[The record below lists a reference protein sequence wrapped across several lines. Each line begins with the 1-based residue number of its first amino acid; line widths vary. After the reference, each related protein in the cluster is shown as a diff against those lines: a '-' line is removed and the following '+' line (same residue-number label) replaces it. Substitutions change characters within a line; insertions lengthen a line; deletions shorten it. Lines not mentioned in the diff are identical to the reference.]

1 MRVVAGVGEASVP
14 RAPSAAGLATPTAVA
29 GAALLAAWALFFGGG
44 SDDPVWLGAVA
55 LILAAAAA
63 SAALLGALPWPSP
76 GPYGLAF
83 VALLA
88 AFVVWNGVTVY
99 WSILPD
105 RSWSYTNRG
114 LVYLGFAGVGLFL
127 GAYLPRAPRR
137 LALGLA
143 GLLGLVLGWAL
154 LGKVIPSLFPDGAR
168 VARLRS
174 PVGYW
179 NALALLGDIAL
190 VLGLWIASRRENDR
204 RLRIGAVLLAYAA
217 VVTVLLTY
225 SRAAVVV
232 GAVAVA
238 FWIALA
244 RPRLD
249 SLAALVVA
257 AVPAGLV
264 AALAT
269 TSPGLTDDNQP
280 HDARVRG
287 GIFFALLLVAGAAA
301 VIGAAVSLLRY
312 EAARHLPPA
321 RRRVLIGR
329 TLIAIGAAVA
339 LGLVVS
345 VARAGGP
352 ADWIDARTNEFTNV
366 QQQPT
371 QGPSRIGSFSSANR
385 WTWWKESWWAF
396 TDRPL
401 QGTGAGSFE
410 LAHRLERRDFS
421 PPGKEPH
428 NIALQFLSETGLVGF
443 GLFLGAVVAAGLG
456 VRDSLRRLDAPD
468 RVAGMALSA
477 ALVAYALHGLVDFH
491 WDFVAVTGPM
501 LLVVGALLASG
512 RPPVVRPAAQPLWAV
527 GAGAL
532 AVAGVFSLASPWL
545 AERKLDEAL
554 TARSGAERIRAAK
567 EAHSLNPLAV
577 EPLLIWAN
585 AEPDIPEAK
594 EVFRKATTI
603 QPENP
608 QVWYEFGVFE
618 LEVDNFPK
626 RAYELLNRSYTL
638 DRFGP
643 ASAEGGPLD
652 EARRLV
658 NEAAAREAANR
669 RRRAPNAPPASPSG

>member
-1 MRVVAGVGEASVP
+1 MRVAGEGGASVP
-14 RAPSAAGLATPTAVA
+14 EAPSAAAAAALATAAV
-29 GAALLAAWALFFGGG
+29 LAAWALFFGGG
-44 SDDPVWLGAVA
+44 SGDPVWLGAVV
-55 LILAAAAA
+55 LIVAAGVAA
-63 SAALLGALPWPSP
+63 AALLGALPWPSP

-83 VALLA
+83 IALLA
-88 AFVVWNGVTVY
+88 CFVVWNGITVA

-114 LVYLGFAGVGLFL
+114 LVYLGFACVGLVV
-127 GAYLPRAPRR
+127 GALVPRAPRR
-137 LALGLA
+137 LAAVLGVLLA
-143 GLLGLVLGWAL
+143 LVLGWAL
-154 LGKVIPSLFPDGAR
+154 LGKVVPSLFPDGAR

-174 PVGYW
+174 PIGYW
-179 NALALLGDIAL
+179 NALALLGDVAL
-190 VLGLWIASRRENDR
+190 VLGLWTASRREMDR
-204 RLRIGAVLLAYAA
+204 RIRVGGALLAYASI
-217 VVTVLLTY
+217 VTVLLTY

-232 GAVAVA
+232 GALVVA

-249 SLAALVVA
+249 SLAAFVVA

-264 AALAT
+264 AALAV

-280 HDARVRG
+280 HDARVRAG
-287 GIFFALLLVAGAAA
+287 VFFALVLVAGAAL
-301 VIGAAVSLLRY
+301 VCGAAISLLRY
-312 EAARHLPPA
+312 ETGRPLEPS
-321 RRRVLIGR
+321 RRRALIGR
-329 TLIAIGAAVA
+329 TLVAIGAVVL
-339 LGLVVS
+339 LGLVGS
-345 VARAGGP
+345 VVRAGGP
-352 ADWIDARTNEFTNV
+352 ADWFDARVDEFTNV

-371 QGPSRIGSFSSANR
+371 QGPSRIGSFSSGNR
-385 WTWWKESWWAF
+385 WTWWKEAWWAF
-396 TDRPL
+396 ADRPL
-401 QGTGAGSFE
+401 HGTGAGSFE

-443 GLFLGAVVAAGLG
+443 ALFAGVVAAAMLGL
-456 VRDSLRRLDAPD
+456 RDALRRVDDPD
-468 RVAGMALSA
+468 RVAGIALSA
-477 ALVAYALHGLVDFH
+477 GLLAYALHGLVDFH
-491 WDFVAVTGPM
+491 WDFVAVTGPA
-501 LLVVGALLASG
+501 LLVVGALVAVG
-512 RPPVVRPAAQPLWAV
+512 RRPIVRRAAQPLWAV

-532 AVAGVFSLASPWL
+532 AVAAVFSLASPWL
-545 AERKLDEAL
+545 AERKLEDAL
-554 TARSGAERIRAAK
+554 TARSGAERIAAAR
-567 EAHSLNPLAV
+567 EAHSLNPLAI

-626 RAYELLNRSYTL
+626 QAYEYLNRSYTL

-643 ASAEGGPLD
+643 ASEEGGPLD

-658 NEAAAREAANR
+658 NEAAARKAADDE
-669 RRRAPNAPPASPSG
+669 PPSK

>member
-1 MRVVAGVGEASVP
+1 MRVAGEGGASVHG
-14 RAPSAAGLATPTAVA
+14 APSAAGLAAPAA
-29 GAALLAAWALFFGGG
+29 GAAASILAVWALFFGGG

-63 SAALLGALPWPSP
+63 AAALLGALPWPSP

-83 VALLA
+83 VVLLA
-88 AFVVWNGVTVY
+88 AFVAWNGVTVS

-114 LVYLGFAGVGLFL
+114 LVYASFSIVGLFL
-127 GAYLPRAPRR
+127 GALVPRAPRR
-137 LALGLA
+137 LAFRLA
-143 GLLGLVLGWAL
+143 ALLALVLGWAL
-154 LGKVIPSLFPDGAR
+154 LGKVVPSLFPDGAR

-179 NALALLGDIAL
+179 NALALLGDVAL
-190 VLGLWIASRRENDR
+190 VLALWIASRRESDR
-204 RLRIGAVLLAYAA
+204 RLRIGGALLAYAA

-232 GAVAVA
+232 GGVAVA

-264 AALAT
+264 AALAS

-287 GIFFALLLVAGAAA
+287 GIFFALLLVAGAAL
-301 VIGAAVSLLRY
+301 VVGAAVSLLRY
-312 EAARHLPPA
+312 EAARPLDSA
-321 RRRVLIGR
+321 RRRMLIGR
-329 TLIAIGAAVA
+329 TLMAIAAAVV

-352 ADWIDARTNEFTNV
+352 ANWVDARADEFTNV

-385 WTWWKESWWAF
+385 WTWWKEAWWAF

-443 GLFLGAVVAAGLG
+443 ALFAGAVAAAVLG
-456 VRDSLRRLDAPD
+456 VRDSLRRLEAPD
-468 RVAGMALSA
+468 RVAAIALSA
-477 ALVAYALHGLVDFH
+477 GLVAYVLHGLVDFH
-491 WDFVAVTGPM
+491 WDFVAVTGTA
-501 LLVVGALLASG
+501 LLVVGALLGAG
-512 RPPVVRPAAQPLWAV
+512 RPPVSRRAAQPLWAV

-532 AVAGVFSLASPWL
+532 ALAAVFSLASPWL
-545 AERKLDEAL
+545 ADRKLEDAL

-567 EAHSLNPLAV
+567 EAHSLNPFAV

-594 EVFRKATTI
+594 EVFRKATRI

-618 LEVDNFPK
+618 LEVDNFPLL
-626 RAYELLNRSYTL
+626 AYQYLNRSYRL
-638 DRFGP
+638 DPFGP
-643 ASAEGGPLD
+643 ASERGGPLD
-652 EARRLV
+652 EARDAV
-658 NEAAAREAANR
+658 NEAAEAKR

>member
-1 MRVVAGVGEASVP
+1 MRVAGEGGASVP
-14 RAPSAAGLATPTAVA
+14 GAPSAAGLAAP
-29 GAALLAAWALFFGGG
+29 AAFAAATLLAVWALFLGGG

-55 LILAAAAA
+55 LILAAAGA

-76 GPYGLAF
+76 GAYGLAF

-88 AFVVWNGVTVY
+88 AFVFWNGVTVS

-114 LVYLGFAGVGLFL
+114 LVYVGFACVGLFV
-127 GAYLPRAPRR
+127 GAYVPRAPRR

-154 LGKVIPSLFPDGAR
+154 LGKVVPSLFPDGAR

-190 VLGLWIASRRENDR
+190 VLGLWVASRRENDR
-204 RLRIGAVLLAYAA
+204 RLRVGGVLLSYAA

-232 GAVAVA
+232 GAIAVG

-269 TSPGLTDDNQP
+269 TSAGLTDDNQP

-287 GIFFALLLVAGAAA
+287 GIFFALILLAGAA
-301 VIGAAVSLLRY
+301 VVVGAAVSLLRY
-312 EAARHLPPA
+312 EAARPLGAA
-321 RRRVLIGR
+321 RRRMLIVR
-329 TLIAIGAAVA
+329 TLIAIAAAVV

-352 ADWIDARTNEFTNV
+352 ADWIDARTSEFTNV

-371 QGPSRIGSFSSANR
+371 QGPGRIGSFSSANR
-385 WTWWKESWWAF
+385 WTWWKEAWWAF
-396 TDRPL
+396 ADRPL
-401 QGTGAGSFE
+401 HGTGAGSFE

-443 GLFLGAVVAAGLG
+443 GLFLGAVAAAALG
-456 VRDSLRRLDAPD
+456 VRDSLRRVEAPD
-468 RVAGMALSA
+468 RIAGIALSA
-477 ALVAYALHGLVDFH
+477 GLLAYALHGLVDFH
-491 WDFVAVTGPM
+491 WDFVAVTGPA
-501 LLVVGALLASG
+501 LLVVGALLGAG
-512 RPPVVRPAAQPLWAV
+512 RPPVARRAAQPLWAV

-532 AVAGVFSLASPWL
+532 AVAAVFSLASPWL
-545 AERKLDEAL
+545 AERKLEEAL

-603 QPENP
+603 QPDNP

-626 RAYELLNRSYTL
+626 QAYEYLNRSYTL
-638 DRFGP
+638 DPFGP
-643 ASAEGGPLD
+643 ASEENGPLD
-652 EARRLV
+652 KARDLV
-658 NEAAAREAANR
+658 NKAAEREASR
-669 RRRAPNAPPASPSG
+669 RPPAPGAPPASPSG

>member
-1 MRVVAGVGEASVP
+1 MRVAAVRAASVP
-14 RAPSAAGLATPTAVA
+14 RAPSAAEIAVPA
-29 GAALLAAWALFFGGG
+29 ALGAAALLAVWALFFGGG
-44 SDDPVWLGAVA
+44 SDDPVWLGATA
-55 LILAAAAA
+55 LILAATAA

-76 GPYGLAF
+76 GPYGIAF

-88 AFVVWNGVTVY
+88 AFVVWNGVTVS

-114 LVYLGFAGVGLFL
+114 LVYLGFVCVGLFV
-127 GAYLPRAPRR
+127 GAYVPRAPRR
-137 LALGLA
+137 LALALA
-143 GLLGLVLGWAL
+143 ALLGLVLGWAL

-179 NALALLGDIAL
+179 NALALLGDVAL
-190 VLGLWIASRRENDR
+190 VLGLWIASRRGADR
-204 RLRIGAVLLAYAA
+204 GLRVGGALLSYAA

-232 GAVAVA
+232 GALAVA
-238 FWIALA
+238 FWVALA

-249 SLAALVVA
+249 SLAAFVVA

-269 TSPGLTDDNQP
+269 TSAGLTDDNQP

-287 GIFFALLLVAGAAA
+287 GIFFALLLVAGAAV

-312 EAARHLPPA
+312 EAARPLPRA
-321 RRRVLIGR
+321 RRRLLIGR
-329 TLIAIGAAVA
+329 TLIAIGAAVV
-339 LGLVVS
+339 LGLVAS

-396 TDRPL
+396 SDRPL

-428 NIALQFLSETGLVGF
+428 NMVLQFLSETGLVGF
-443 GLFLGAVVAAGLG
+443 GLFVGAVVAAALG
-456 VRDSLRRLDAPD
+456 VRDSLRRVGAAD
-468 RVAGMALSA
+468 RVAGIALSA
-477 ALVAYALHGLVDFH
+477 GLVAYALHGLVDFH

-501 LLVVGALLASG
+501 LLVVGALLGAG
-512 RPPVVRPAAQPLWAV
+512 RAPVTRPAAQPLWAV

-532 AVAGVFSLASPWL
+532 AVAAVFSLASPWL
-545 AERKLDEAL
+545 AERKLEEAL

-594 EVFRKATTI
+594 EVFRKATAI

-643 ASAEGGPLD
+643 ASEPGGPLD
-652 EARRLV
+652 VAREEV
-658 NEAAAREAANR
+658 NKAAARDAANR
-669 RRRAPNAPPASPSG
+669 RRRGRDAPPASPSE

>member
-1 MRVVAGVGEASVP
+1 MRVAGEGGASVP
-14 RAPSAAGLATPTAVA
+14 GAPAAAGDVALASASI
-29 GAALLAAWALFFGGG
+29 LAAWALFFGGG
-44 SDDPVWLGAVA
+44 SGDPFWLGAVT
-55 LILAAAAA
+55 LILTAGAAA
-63 SAALLGALPWPSP
+63 AALLGALPWPSP

-83 VALLA
+83 VGLLA
-88 AFVVWNGVTVY
+88 AFVVWNGITVA

-114 LVYLGFAGVGLFL
+114 LVYLGFACIGLFA
-127 GAYLPRAPRR
+127 GALVPRAPRR
-137 LALGLA
+137 LAWGLA
-143 GLLGLVLGWAL
+143 ALLALVLGWAL
-154 LGKVIPSLFPDGAR
+154 LGKAVPSLFPDGAR

-179 NALALLGDIAL
+179 NALALLGDVAL
-190 VLGLWIASRRENDR
+190 VLGLWIASRRAADR
-204 RLRIGAVLLAYAA
+204 LLRIGGVLLAYASI
-217 VVTVLLTY
+217 VTVLLTF

-232 GAVAVA
+232 GALAVA
-238 FWIALA
+238 CWIVLA

-249 SLAALVVA
+249 SLAAFVVA

-264 AALAT
+264 AALAA
-269 TSPGLTDDNQP
+269 TSAGLTEDNQP

-287 GIFFALLLVAGAAA
+287 GIFFALLLAAGAAL
-301 VIGAAVSLLRY
+301 VWAAATSLLRY
-312 EAARHLPPA
+312 EAGKPLEPS
-321 RRRVLIGR
+321 RRRLLLGR
-329 TLIAIGAAVA
+329 TLAAIGAAVL
-339 LGLVVS
+339 LGLVAS

-352 ADWIDARTNEFTNV
+352 ADWLDARVDEFTSV

-371 QGPSRIGSFSSANR
+371 QGPSRIGSFSSGNR

-396 TDRPL
+396 GDRPL
-401 QGTGAGSFE
+401 GGTGAGSFE

-428 NIALQFLSETGLVGF
+428 NIPLQFLSETGLIGF
-443 GLFLGAVVAAGLG
+443 ALFAGVVLAVALG
-456 VRDSLRRLDAPD
+456 VRDGLRRVAEPD
-468 RVAGMALSA
+468 RVAGLALSA
-477 ALVAYALHGLVDFH
+477 GLVAYALHGLVDFH
-491 WDFVAVTGPM
+491 WDFVAVTGPA
-501 LLVVGALLASG
+501 LLVAGALLAAG
-512 RPPVVRPAAQPLWAV
+512 RPPVARPAGQPLWAV

-532 AVAGVFSLASPWL
+532 GVAAVFSLASPWL
-545 AERKLDEAL
+545 AERKLEDAL
-554 TARSGAERIRAAK
+554 TAGSGAERIRAAK

-594 EVFRKATTI
+594 QVFRKATTI

-626 RAYELLNRSYTL
+626 QAYEYLNRSYTL

-643 ASAEGGPLD
+643 ASEEGGPLD

-658 NEAAAREAANR
+658 NEAAARKAATR
-669 RRRAPNAPPASPSG
+669 RPRAPGAPPASPSG